1 MERKPFPSCLGLN
14 DENAC
19 IPRSTMLIAGVKH
32 HQNKL
37 TVTEDKEQRSRPQGG
52 GRGDGRKPQSGL
64 GEAPQQY
71 EHILLLQ
78 RS

>member
-1 MERKPFPSCLGLN
+1 
-14 DENAC
+14 
-19 IPRSTMLIAGVKH
+19 MLIAGVKH